1 MPKPEWD
8 KRSAIFGGATLG
20 LIVGVVLGLFAESF
34 GRTIIISVLVGAM
47 LGFVAE
53 ILGKIGDRMRS

>member
-20 LIVGVVLGLFAESF
+20 LIVCVVLGLFAESF
-34 GRTIIISVLVGAM
+34 GRTIIISVLVGAI

-53 ILGKIGDRMRS
+53 ILGKTGDRMRS